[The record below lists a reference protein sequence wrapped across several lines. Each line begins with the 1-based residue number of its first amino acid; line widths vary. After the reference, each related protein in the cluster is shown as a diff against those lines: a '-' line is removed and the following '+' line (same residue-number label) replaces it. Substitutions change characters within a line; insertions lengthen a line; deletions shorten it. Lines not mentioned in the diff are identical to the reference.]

1 MKLLITREIPQ
12 AGINILKKY
21 PQIELD
27 YRSGKPL
34 TPQELIEAIKDVD
47 AIIPVIPDR
56 ITEETIKAGKNL
68 KVISTYSVGYDHID
82 TITATKEKVYVA
94 NTPGDLT
101 ESVAE
106 FAMALLMTL
115 SKRIVEADQF
125 CRDSNYKY
133 WEPMSFIGPKL
144 KGKTLGIIGFGRIGQ
159 QFARMAKYGF
169 EMNILYTDPMEH
181 KEAENLLDAKKV
193 DLDTLLGNSDIVSLH
208 CNLVEQTHHLLGEQQ
223 FRKMKPDAYLINTA
237 RGPIINEKNLV
248 KALEEK
254 WIAGAA
260 LDVFEDEPTINNK
273 LKSMTNVIIT
283 PHIASA
289 TWEARI
295 QMATMA
301 VNNVIDVLINKTPP
315 NNLVNKDLLT
325 NNVSSIA

>member
-27 YRSGKPL
+27 YRTGKPL
-34 TPQELIEAIKDVD
+34 TPKELIEAIKDVD

-56 ITEETIKAGKNL
+56 VPEELIKAGKNL

-82 TITATKEKVYVA
+82 TVTATKEKVYVA

-115 SKRIVEADQF
+115 SKRVSEADKF
-125 CRDSNYKY
+125 CKDSRYKY
-133 WEPMSFIGPKL
+133 WEPMEFIGPKL
-144 KGKTLGIIGFGRIGQ
+144 KGKTLGIVGFGRIGQ

-169 EMNILYTDPMEH
+169 EMNILYTDPLQH
-181 KEAENLLDAKKV
+181 FEAENLLDAKKV
-193 DLDTLLGNSDIVSLH
+193 ELDTLLENSDIISLH
-208 CNLVEQTHHLLGEQQ
+208 CNLVEQTHHLIGEQQ
-223 FRKMKPDAYLINTA
+223 FRKMKPSAYLINTS

-248 KALEEK
+248 QALEEN

-273 LKSMTNVIIT
+273 LKTMDNVVIT

-301 VNNVIDVLINKTPP
+301 VTNVIDVLIDKTPP
-315 NNLVNKDLLT
+315 KNLVNKELVK
-325 NNVSSIA
+325 NNISSIA